1 MQKKLQIIDILR
13 YVLFIIV
20 ILLFVSFAFTTVIPK
35 GAAKTDEDNQ
45 KTVVSEEK
53 DNNTE
58 NEESKNEK
66 VVINEEKTDV
76 KKEEPEDSI
85 QEAIEDEENKILRDI
100 IVWFEHSIVDSSYR
114 NWMVQLI
121 DGVSDGNLL
130 WMDVRGDE
138 GVVFATAE
146 NVMPGKYYLK
156 VTPFNNNNMD
166 YWILVQ

>member
-1 MQKKLQIIDILR
+1 MRQMSMIEQHIGCCLRTQFFWIGFIICFINNFVLELLKEPIKSDNNDGGNHNNQVNQEMQKKLQIIDILR

-20 ILLFVSFAFTTVIPK
+20 ILLFVSFAFPTVIPK

-100 IVWFEHSIVDSSYR
+100 WEWCEIK
-114 NWMVQLI
+114 
-121 DGVSDGNLL
+121 
-130 WMDVRGDE
+130 RGL
-138 GVVFATAE
+138 
-146 NVMPGKYYLK
+146 P
-156 VTPFNNNNMD
+156 
-166 YWILVQ
+166 I

>member
-20 ILLFVSFAFTTVIPK
+20 ILLFVSFAFPTVIPK

-66 VVINEEKTDV
+66 VVIKEEKTDV
-76 KKEEPEDSI
+76 KKEEPEESI
-85 QEAIEDEENKILRDI
+85 QETIEDEENKILRDI
-100 IVWFEHSIVDSSYR
+100 WEWCEIK
-114 NWMVQLI
+114 
-121 DGVSDGNLL
+121 
-130 WMDVRGDE
+130 RG
-138 GVVFATAE
+138 
-146 NVMPGKYYLK
+146 L
-156 VTPFNNNNMD
+156 PF
-166 YWILVQ
+166 